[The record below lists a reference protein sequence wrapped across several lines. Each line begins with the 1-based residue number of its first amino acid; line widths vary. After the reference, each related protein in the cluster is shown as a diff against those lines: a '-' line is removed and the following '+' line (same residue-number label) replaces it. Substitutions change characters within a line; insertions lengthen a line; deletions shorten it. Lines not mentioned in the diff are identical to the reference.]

1 MASSVFHDG
10 MDDSQWG
17 NSDGEMRTPFWC
29 LIFCGAFCGVEYF
42 GDEIFRESATKN
54 VILLCMEKNDF
65 FLGYVLAWAWDF
77 LRPVLA

>member
-17 NSDGEMRTPFWC
+17 NSDGEMRTPFRC

-42 GDEIFRESATKN
+42 GEEIFCESAKKRN
-54 VILLCMEKNDF
+54 LIMHGE
-65 FLGYVLAWAWDF
+65 
-77 LRPVLA
+77 